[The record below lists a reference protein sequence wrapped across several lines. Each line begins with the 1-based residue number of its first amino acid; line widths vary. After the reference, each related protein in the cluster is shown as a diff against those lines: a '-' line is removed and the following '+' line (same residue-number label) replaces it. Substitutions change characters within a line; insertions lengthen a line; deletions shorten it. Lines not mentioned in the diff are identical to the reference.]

1 MRTRSPPPPLRK
13 CRPPARDTRQRL
25 MLSDNFTFIKKRDE
39 ESLSKGQGDG
49 LREVL
54 RWRQWREQRA
64 GEREKTH

>member
-1 MRTRSPPPPLRK
+1 
-13 CRPPARDTRQRL
+13 